1 MIDLNVQEPFEQLKH
16 PHEKLLAR
24 QAIREFASHYH
35 WGSEEEELMTV
46 KELIIKIED
55 IIDLL

>member
-1 MIDLNVQEPFEQLKH
+1 MTLENVLEESQLKH

-24 QAIREFASHYH
+24 QAIREFAAICK
-35 WGSEEEELMTV
+35 WNSEEEELMTV
-46 KELIIKIED
+46 ARLIIKIED